1 MLKKILIVVALVVV
15 VFVIIVALQPAEFH
29 VARTASVAAPAEV
42 VFAQVN
48 ELKKWEA
55 WSPWVKIDPA
65 MKQTYEGPA
74 SGTGA
79 SSQWAGN
86 SQVGEGRMT
95 ITESRPNE
103 LIRFN
108 LEFFKPMAGTC
119 VAEFSFKP
127 EGNQT
132 AVTWSMSGR
141 NNFIAKAMCL
151 FMNMDKMVGGQFETG
166 LAQMKSITEAA
177 PKQK

>member
-48 ELKKWEA
+48 ELKKREA

-65 MKQTYEGPA
+65 MKQTYKGPA

-86 SQVGEGRMT
+86 NQVGEGRMT
-95 ITESRPNE
+95 ITDSRPNAM
-103 LIRFN
+103 IRFN
-108 LEFFKPMAGTC
+108 VEFFKPIAGTC
-119 VAEFSFKP
+119 VADFSFRP
-127 EGNQT
+127 E
-132 AVTWSMSGR
+132 R
-141 NNFIAKAMCL
+141 
-151 FMNMDKMVGGQFETG
+151 
-166 LAQMKSITEAA
+166 
-177 PKQK
+177 KQAT